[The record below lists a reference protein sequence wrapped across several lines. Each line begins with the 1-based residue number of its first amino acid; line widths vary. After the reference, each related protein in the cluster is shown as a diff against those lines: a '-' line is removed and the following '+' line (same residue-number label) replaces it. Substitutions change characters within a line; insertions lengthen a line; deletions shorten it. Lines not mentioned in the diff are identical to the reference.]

1 MKRPFAGF
9 PTRAAQFRELDDKVK
24 GAMPKMPVK
33 DEIDTRL
40 RQSFQVQ
47 QLEIVNESYKHAG
60 HSGDD
65 GSGESHFRIVIR
77 APELAAMGR
86 VQRHRAVHA
95 ALGDLNTRVHAI
107 ALDIG

>member
-1 MKRPFAGF
+1 MI
-9 PTRAAQFRELDDKVK
+9 
-24 GAMPKMPVK
+24 KMPVK
-33 DEIDTRL
+33 DEIDARL
-40 RQSFQVQ
+40 RQAFSVEV
-47 QLEIVNESYKHAG
+47 LEIENESYKHAG

-65 GSGESHFRIVIR
+65 GSGESHFRIHLR

-95 ALGDLNTRVHAI
+95 ALGDINTRVHAI